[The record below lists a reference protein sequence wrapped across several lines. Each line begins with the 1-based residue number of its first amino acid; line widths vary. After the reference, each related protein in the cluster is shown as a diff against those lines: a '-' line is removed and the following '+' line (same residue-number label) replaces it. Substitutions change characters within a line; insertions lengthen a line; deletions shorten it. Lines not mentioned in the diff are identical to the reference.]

1 MLTGLSERIV
11 GGKHT
16 DINEFPW
23 LALLIYSSGTT
34 GNKQSANCGGVLISH
49 RYILTAAH
57 CLKGTIIPVGWK
69 LAKVRLGEYDTRT
82 NPDCIKDKANSKVC
96 ADDAIT
102 AGIEKQI
109 VHEKYTNDDE
119 KYDIAL
125 LRLDRDIPFTNYI
138 KPICL
143 PSNDAIGNKLF
154 VAGWGETENGSRSN
168 IKLKV
173 SVPLV
178 NKQQCER
185 KYSRAEVTL
194 GFGQICAGGVEGED
208 SCSGDSGGPL
218 MSEEKGSDGIG
229 RWTAVGVVS
238 FGPSPCGFPDWPA
251 VYTRVIDFIPWILS
265 KLEP

>member
-1 MLTGLSERIV
+1 MPPNVSPQT
-11 GGKHT
+11 HT
-16 DINEFPW
+16 SSNKIINANRSVRENRRW
-23 LALLIYSSGTT
+23 TKGE
-34 GNKQSANCGGVLISH
+34 SAACGGSVINH
-49 RYILTAAH
+49 RYVLTAAH

-82 NPDCIKDKANSKVC
+82 NPDCIKNGANSEIC

-109 VHEKYTNDDE
+109 AHENYRPPSRDQ

-125 LRLDRDIPFTNYI
+125 LRLDRDIPFTDYI

-143 PSNDAIGNKLF
+143 PPNDAIGTKLV
-154 VAGWGETENGSRSN
+154 VAGWGRTNNAPSSN
-168 IKLKV
+168 IKMKV
-173 SVPLV
+173 SVPLAD
-178 NKQQCER
+178 KQQCER
-185 KYSRAEVTL
+185 RYSRAGVTL

-229 RWTAVGVVS
+229 RWTAVGLVS
-238 FGPSPCGFPDWPA
+238 FGPTPCGFRNWPA